1 MKHFLSLT
9 FSICLATFGFAQEK
23 KIDLGE
29 IHGNFDLRSQ
39 YYTPDSAIGA
49 PDVPENLLF
58 NGFAN
63 LNYHR
68 GNFYAGVRYE
78 TYQNVML
85 GYSSDYVGS
94 GIVNRYIQYND
105 GQLDLTVGN
114 FYEQFGNGQI
124 LRAYYEPAL
133 GIDNSI
139 DGARIKYNHKG
150 IYLKGLIGK
159 QRWYFDEGPGIVRG
173 GDVEFNINEINENL
187 LPSHTRISIGA
198 NVVSKYQED
207 ENVDLVLPENT
218 LAYGARAQLKHKCFL
233 AKGEYT
239 YKYNDPSAD
248 NSYIYKD
255 GQMLQVTTGY
265 STKGFGVTLSAHT
278 LDNMFFR
285 SDRNNSSI
293 YQDLFINYI
302 PALTKQHTYNL
313 MSTLYPYATQPRG
326 EIAFQADVIY
336 TLKRGSKLGGKYGT
350 TINVNYSYAANVDT
364 TSLNDLDGER
374 IGYTANLFK
383 VGKRS
388 DGTTDQYFGDFNIEV
403 SRKLSKRYKLK
414 VVYQNLLY
422 RKEIIQGKPDEGN
435 VYADVGVID
444 LLTKIDRKNSIRV
457 EVQGLFTDQDKGDW
471 ATVLIE
477 YMHSPNWFVSIMDQ
491 YNYGNPHSGEKYHYP
506 YLTFGYIK
514 DATRFTLSYG
524 RQREGIFCVG
534 GVCRV
539 VPASNG
545 VTLSVTSSF

>member
-1 MKHFLSLT
+1 MMKYLILAFSCVLT
-9 FSICLATFGFAQEK
+9 LNVFSQEK

-29 IHGNFDLRSQ
+29 IHGNFDLRGQ

-49 PDVPENLLF
+49 PDVPENFLF

-68 GNFYAGVRYE
+68 GNFYAGLRYE
-78 TYQNVML
+78 TYQNVLL
-85 GYSSDYVGS
+85 GFAPEYQGS

-105 GQLDLTVGN
+105 GKLDITVGN

-139 DGARIKYNHKG
+139 DGARIKYNLNG
-150 IYLKGLIGK
+150 IYLKGLIGT
-159 QRWYFDEGPGIVRG
+159 QRWYFNQGAGIVRG
-173 GDVEFNINEINENL
+173 GDIDFNINEMNEDL
-187 LPSHTRISIGA
+187 LPKHTRISIGGSI
-198 NVVSKYQED
+198 VSKFQED
-207 ENVDLVLPENT
+207 NNIDLVLPENT
-218 LAYGARAQLKHKCFL
+218 LAYGGRIQLKHKGFI

-239 YKYNDPSAD
+239 YKFNDPSAD
-248 NSYIYKD
+248 NNYIYKD

-265 STKGFGVTLSAHT
+265 STKGFGITLSAHT

-285 SDRNNSSI
+285 SDRNNSSQF
-293 YQDLFINYI
+293 QDLFINYI

-326 EIAFQADVIY
+326 EIAFQADLIY

-350 TINVNYSYAANVDT
+350 TININYSYAANVDT
-364 TSLNDLDGER
+364 TSLNDMEGQRL
-374 IGYTANLFK
+374 GYKANLFK
-383 VGKRS
+383 IGQRA
-388 DGTTDQYFGDFNIEV
+388 DGSTDQYFGDFNIEI
-403 SRKLSKRYKLK
+403 SRKLNKTFKLK
-414 VVYQNLLY
+414 MIYQNLLY
-422 RKEIIQGKPDEGN
+422 RMELIQGKPDEGN
-435 VYADVGVID
+435 VYANVGVID
-444 LLTKIDRKNSIRV
+444 LLTKLDRKNSIRV
-457 EVQGLFTDQDKGDW
+457 EVQGLFTNQDKGDW

-477 YMHSPNWFVSIMDQ
+477 YMHSPNWFASIMNQ
-491 YNYGNPHSGEKYHYP
+491 YNYGNSHEDERYHFP
-506 YLTFGYIK
+506 YLSFGYIK
-514 DATRFTLSYG
+514 DATRFTISYG